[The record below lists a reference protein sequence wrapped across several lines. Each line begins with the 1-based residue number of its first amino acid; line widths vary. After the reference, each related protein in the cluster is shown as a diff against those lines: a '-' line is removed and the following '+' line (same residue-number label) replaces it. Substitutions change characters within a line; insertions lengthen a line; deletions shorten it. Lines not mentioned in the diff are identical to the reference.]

1 MAANNIPRSLSRRE
15 FARKSLIAAAGIG
28 VISLAGYGFCNKKKI
43 KSLNNLLRMGHCA
56 PSVMQTLI
64 NLDGTGSCDL
74 VLYAG
79 AMAGGIAGSDMECGA
94 LTAPLIFMSSR
105 ITDSAPVEEKLH
117 LISISQA
124 YYKKFTEYNNA
135 FACRVIQGNG
145 ISSCIKAVCG
155 VHQLRASAIS
165 DPVEMAEENKEA
177 LSLLMRK
184 FDNNSFHCSQYV
196 LKNLSE
202 KITLT
207 KELLQ
212 ASWIFG
218 GGIAMMN
225 RTCGALAGG
234 VMALSADT
242 AKMEQDYS
250 RVARMNWLLMH
261 NKTDEAMKEDMNNFN
276 RSIRLS
282 EELGSWFRNEFG
294 STSCNRIWGYDFAKT
309 RDVENFINGSCIKH
323 CKIIAEKVAAKVTSM
338 I

>member
-1 MAANNIPRSLSRRE
+1 MAENGISHSLSRRE

-28 VISLAGYGFCNKKKI
+28 AISLAGYGFYNKKKLR
-43 KSLNNLLRMGHCA
+43 SLNNLLRMGHCA
-56 PSVMQTLI
+56 PSVMQTLTDLYGI
-64 NLDGTGSCDL
+64 DSSNL

-94 LTAPLIFMSSR
+94 LTAPLMFMSSR
-105 ITDSAPVEEKLH
+105 TTDSAPVEEKLR
-117 LISISQA
+117 LINISQA
-124 YYKKFTEYNNA
+124 YYKEFINYNNA
-135 FACRVIQGNG
+135 FACRIIQGNG
-145 ISSCIKAVCG
+145 ISSCMKAVCG

-165 DPVEMAEENKEA
+165 DPGEMSEEKKEA
-177 LSLLMRK
+177 LSLLMCE
-184 FDNNSFHCSQYV
+184 FENHSFHCAQNV

-212 ASWIFG
+212 ASWIFT

-234 VMALSADT
+234 VMALSAAT
-242 AKMEQDYS
+242 ASIEQDYS
-250 RVARMNWLLMH
+250 RVARMTWLLMH
-261 NKTDEAMKEDMNNFN
+261 NKTDEAMKDEVNSFN

-282 EELGSWFRNEFG
+282 EELGNWFRKEFG

-323 CKIIAEKVAAKVTSM
+323 CKNIAEKVAEKVSSM